1 MKRAVT
7 ILVAGILMLGLMA
20 PMANANRWT
29 DECRYWMFNGRP
41 GYTTIE
47 LKKMAS
53 CLAKKYGVSARTTRY
68 VIGRESGWTPSAR
81 NPSSGACGLMQH
93 ISESA
98 FDGRLHSAMRSRP
111 KLKPVGKPHI
121 CRSPRQN
128 VMAGVWLA
136 KHGGWSH
143 WSVM

>member
-68 VIGRESGWTPSAR
+68 VIGRESGWTRAGSCNTSAR
-81 NPSSGACGLMQH
+81 APSMVACTRRCVR
-93 ISESA
+93 A
-98 FDGRLHSAMRSRP
+98 RS
-111 KLKPVGKPHI
+111 
-121 CRSPRQN
+121 
-128 VMAGVWLA
+128 
-136 KHGGWSH
+136 
-143 WSVM
+143 